1 MCCLFGILDY
11 KSSLTSR
18 ERNRL
23 LGCLAASAEAR
34 GTDATGIAYVSSG
47 RLRVFKRPVRGSRM
61 WFRVPPDANMII
73 GHTRMTTQGDEIH
86 NQNNHPFRGKAGG
99 DGFAL
104 AHNGVIRNDK
114 LLRKQHKLPA
124 TSIETDSYIVVQLLN
139 QGDGLSAKE
148 LARTAEQLEGTFTM
162 TILHERENAVSF
174 IRGDNPLCIY
184 HYPKFGIYVY
194 ASTEQ
199 ILCKALKHFR
209 KELGA
214 PEKVPTF
221 CGDILR
227 INVDGTREKAE
238 FDDRNLWFCPYAGWS
253 HWAEP
258 DNRFPLRSEPR
269 GVDRDAEYLAELKSM
284 ASIFGYYPEDIDM
297 LLEEGVTVD
306 EIEELLYSG
315 QF

>member
-1 MCCLFGILDY
+1 MNENTNEALRCAICGAEVGEDLVHFDGEILCEDCFSANVVECRCCGELIWSDD
-11 KSSLTSR
+11 
-18 ERNRL
+18 N
-23 LGCLAASAEAR
+23 A
-34 GTDATGIAYVSSG
+34 GTESMP
-47 RLRVFKRPVRGSRM
+47 LC
-61 WFRVPPDANMII
+61 
-73 GHTRMTTQGDEIH
+73 
-86 NQNNHPFRGKAGG
+86 QNCYDRY
-99 DGFAL
+99 
-104 AHNGVIRNDK
+104 
-114 LLRKQHKLPA
+114 
-124 TSIETDSYIVVQLLN
+124 YIVVQLLN

-199 ILCKALKHFR
+199 ILCRALKHFR

-269 GVDRDAEYLAELKSM
+269 GMDRDAEYLAELKSM
-284 ASIFGYYPEDIDM
+284 ASIFGYYPEDKDM